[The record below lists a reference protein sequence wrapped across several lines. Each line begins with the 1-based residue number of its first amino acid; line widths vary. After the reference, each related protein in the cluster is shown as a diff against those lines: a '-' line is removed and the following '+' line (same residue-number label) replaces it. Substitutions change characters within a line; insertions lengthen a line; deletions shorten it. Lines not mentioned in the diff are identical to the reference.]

1 MKPKYNKGDI
11 IIRNNIEGPGNYV
24 SIFDKAYETKY
35 TIRKVNHYKHEFER
49 YTYSLKESHGFQYD
63 SKLIDKLFDYDIK
76 SNRLKKIKK
85 IYERRKDI

>member
-11 IIRNNIEGPGNYV
+11 LIKNSIKGPSNYV
-24 SIFDKAYETKY
+24 SPYDKPYKTKY

-49 YTYSLKESHGFQYD
+49 YTYSLEESHGFQYD
-63 SKLIDKLFDYDIK
+63 SKLIDKLFNYDIK

-85 IYERRKDI
+85 INERRKGI